1 MKKLPVGIQTFR
13 TIREENYH
21 YVDKTGLILEMIN
34 TGASYFLARP
44 RRFGK
49 SLLVS
54 TLQALFEGRRALF
67 QGLAVHD
74 QWDWQ
79 TKYPVVK
86 LSFAGVSHTVE
97 EVDSAFLSILQT
109 NQKRLRISCEET
121 TDISRSFRELIEKCY
136 EKYGEKV
143 VVLIDEYD
151 KLILENIGNPEQVQQ
166 VREGLD
172 RLYTVLKDSDEY
184 LKFVFVTGLMKLA
197 DCSLFS
203 GLNNLEDIS
212 FSKQY
217 ATLCGYSQ
225 YDLDTIFFSLL
236 QKVDKGKLQEWYGGY
251 NFLGETVYNPY
262 SILLFLKNG
271 CFFDNYWFK
280 ATPPALLEEITPE
293 QNHYL
298 DMLENV
304 TVNSDALGHFDTA
317 RPAMESVLYHSGYL
331 SIKKTTS
338 AGVATLHTLSYPNLE
353 CRHSLNEF
361 YINRLVGTM
370 REKASFQQE
379 LYDALDTGDMDG
391 LSSVLSSLFTA
402 VSCKEQNCF
411 RGVLY
416 AYLASLG
423 LSLAVETD
431 RDRTR
436 CCITVFLKKSSYLL
450 DFAVDSSGSSL
461 QEIKEN
467 NALQQSIAEGR
478 NIHLA
483 RIVLS
488 SKEKRITQ
496 FEHKQIN

>member
-13 TIREENYH
+13 TIREDNYL
-21 YVDKTGLILEMIN
+21 YVDKTGIIFDMVN
-34 TGASYFLARP
+34 TGAYYFLARP

-54 TLQALFEGRRALF
+54 TLQALFEGRRTLF

-79 TKYPVVK
+79 TKYPVIK
-86 LSFAGVSHTVE
+86 LSFAGASPTVE
-97 EVDSAFLSILQT
+97 EVDSAFFSMLQT
-109 NQKRLRISCEET
+109 NQKRLRITCEET
-121 TDISRSFRELIEKCY
+121 ADIGRCFRELIEKCY

-151 KLILENIGNPEQVQQ
+151 KLILDNIDTPERVQQ

-172 RLYTVLKDSDEY
+172 RFYTVLKDSDEY

-236 QKVDKGKLQEWYGGY
+236 QKVDKEKLQNWYGGY
-251 NFLGETVYNPY
+251 NFLGETLYNPY
-262 SILLFLKNG
+262 SILLFLKNDAV
-271 CFFDNYWFK
+271 FDNYWFK
-280 ATPPALLEEITPE
+280 ATPPAVLDTITLA
-293 QNHYL
+293 QDHYL
-298 DMLENV
+298 DMLEKV
-304 TVNSDALGHFDTA
+304 TVNSDVLGSFDTA
-317 RPAMESVLYHSGYL
+317 RPGIESVLYHCGYL
-331 SIKKTTS
+331 SIQKTS
-338 AGVATLHTLSYPNLE
+338 RAGAATLHTLSYPNLE

-361 YINRLVGTM
+361 YISRLSGSM
-370 REKASFQQE
+370 SEKAGFQQE
-379 LYDALDTGDMDG
+379 LFTALDTGNMDG
-391 LSSVLSSLFTA
+391 LRRVLGNLFAA

-423 LSLAVETD
+423 LSLGVETGHD
-431 RDRTR
+431 RVR
-436 CCITVFLKKSSYLL
+436 CCITVFLKKNSYLL

-467 NALQQSIAEGR
+467 NGLQQSIAEGR
-478 NIHLA
+478 NIHLV
-483 RIVLS
+483 RVVLS
-488 SKEKRITQ
+488 SKEKRLTQ
-496 FEHKQIN
+496 FEYKQIS

>member
-13 TIREENYH
+13 TIREDNYL
-21 YVDKTGLILEMIN
+21 YVDKTGIILDMIN
-34 TGASYFLARP
+34 TGAYYFLARP

-54 TLQALFEGRRALF
+54 TLQALFEGKRTLF

-79 TKYPVVK
+79 TKYPVIK
-86 LSFAGVSHTVE
+86 LSFAAASPTVE
-97 EVDSAFLSILQT
+97 EVDTAFFSMLEK

-121 TDISRSFRELIEKCY
+121 GDISRCFQELIEKCY

-151 KLILENIGNPEQVQQ
+151 KLVLDNIGNPERVQQ

-217 ATLCGYSQ
+217 DTLCGYSQ
-225 YDLDTIFFSLL
+225 YDLDTIFFNLL
-236 QKVDKGKLQEWYGGY
+236 QKVDKGQLQEWYGGY

-262 SILLFLKNG
+262 AILLFLKND
-271 CFFDNYWFK
+271 CVFDNYWFK
-280 ATPPALLEEITPE
+280 ATPPTVLAEISLA
-293 QNHYL
+293 QDHYL

-304 TVNSDALGHFDTA
+304 TVNSDALGYFDIE
-317 RPAMESVLYHSGYL
+317 RPGVESVLYHSGYL
-331 SIKKTTS
+331 SIKQTSS
-338 AGVATLHTLSYPNLE
+338 AGAATLVTLSYPNLE

-361 YINRLVGTM
+361 YINRLSGSM
-370 REKASFQQE
+370 SEKAVSQQE
-379 LYDALDTGDMDG
+379 LFAALYTGDMDG
-391 LSSVLSSLFTA
+391 LNSVLSSLFAT
-402 VSCKEQNCF
+402 VTCQGQNCF

-423 LSLAVETD
+423 LSMAVDTD
-431 RDRTR
+431 RDRVR
-436 CCITVFLKKSSYLL
+436 CCITVFLKKSAYLL

-467 NALQQSIAEGR
+467 NALQKSIAEGR
-478 NIHLA
+478 NIHLV

-496 FEHKQIN
+496 FEHKQIS